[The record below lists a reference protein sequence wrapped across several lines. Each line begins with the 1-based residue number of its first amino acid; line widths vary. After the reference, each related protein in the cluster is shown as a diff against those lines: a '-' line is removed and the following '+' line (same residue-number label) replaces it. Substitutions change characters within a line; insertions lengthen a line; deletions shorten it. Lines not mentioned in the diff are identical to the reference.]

1 LDVVAVRPQLPL
13 PGCDQSRTYPITPA
27 PYKANS
33 LGTFLELA
41 LDTDNAFVVE
51 SLVQQQLAIPVIRDS
66 RIAESVVDGLPAVGI
81 AVFHLVDC
89 AA

>member
-1 LDVVAVRPQLPL
+1 VINQVR
-13 PGCDQSRTYPITPA
+13 ITTA

-33 LGTFLELA
+33 LGTLLELA
-41 LDTDNAFVVE
+41 LDADNAFVVE
-51 SLVQQQLAIPVIRDS
+51 SLVQQQLAIPVIGDS